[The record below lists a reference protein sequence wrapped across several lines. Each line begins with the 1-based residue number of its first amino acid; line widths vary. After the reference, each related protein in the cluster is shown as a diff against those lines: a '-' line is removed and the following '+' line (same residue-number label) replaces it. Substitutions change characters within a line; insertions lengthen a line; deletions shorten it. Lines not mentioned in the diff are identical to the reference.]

1 MSGSDNVVP
10 CGSSGEELV
19 EDKTS
24 KEMKSEEYPW
34 MMLEQLNK
42 QRMDNLYCD
51 FTICIEDEE
60 YPVHQGILAAR
71 SEYFNAM
78 FTSKLK
84 EGFEKRVEIKESSK
98 QCIERI
104 LGFLYSG
111 KIELSVENIEETI
124 RCAALMQIPDLLQV
138 ASEYV
143 DSIFNAENCIHFRG
157 LAKLLYMDDLVKKAD
172 KYLLVHFRDVCRDK
186 SWNELSAEDVE
197 MFISSEDVVVES
209 EEVVYECMVG
219 WVKHHLQSRKQYFP
233 TLFKHLRLTSL
244 RINYIEQVVRK
255 EDLLYEF
262 RESIEMVWKHY
273 FDTIG
278 STTTSN
284 PRHGD
289 FPYVNINFVS
299 DVRCGKF
306 NLHEN
311 KVEVK
316 QHEEHYKTTITASTV
331 YGNKVYVCSNNQVK
345 SYDGKIWEN
354 VTTLQGDM
362 QCQHMVVCGAENY
375 YSGMHRNVPQ
385 KGTPHLFVL
394 KSSKTYANEKQVTT
408 NQIALFDFQS
418 KQCFSQWEVRHNSVD
433 CFREGAVVFSDGRR
447 IFILGGKQYGCA
459 APQVQTLSTFGR
471 RSQPKSRSLAGVAC
485 SLVDIYE
492 EDKQSWTRGK
502 DMKVARRNFAAVKLH
517 SRIYCFGGIGLNDT
531 RLSSGEFMNI
541 VDGVWT
547 MLTNNIPLQLGVA
560 SACCVGDHIVMYGSG
575 KISSMN
581 SYTEEWKIWSEDEE
595 NKLLQGKGILFTS
608 CS

>member
-24 KEMKSEEYPW
+24 KVMKSEEYPW

-42 QRMDNLYCD
+42 QRMNNLYCD
-51 FTICIEDEE
+51 FTICIDDEE

-143 DSIFNAENCIHFRG
+143 DSIFTAENCIHFRG
-157 LAKLLYMDDLVKKAD
+157 LGNLLYMDDLVKKAD
-172 KYLLVHFRDVCRDK
+172 TYLLDHFRDVCRDE

-233 TLFKHLRLTSL
+233 TLFKHIRLTSL

-255 EDLLYEF
+255 EELLYEF
-262 RESIEMVWKHY
+262 RESGEMVWKHY

-289 FPYVNINFVS
+289 FPDVNISFVS
-299 DVRCGKF
+299 DVRYGKF

-316 QHEEHYKTTITASTV
+316 QHERHNKPITVSTV
-331 YGNKVYVCSNNQVK
+331 HGNKVYICSNNQIT
-345 SYDGKIWEN
+345 SYDGETWEN
-354 VTTLQGDM
+354 ITRLPDGI
-362 QCQHMVVCGAENY
+362 QCQHVVVCEAENY
-375 YSGMHRNVPQ
+375 YSGD
-385 KGTPHLFVL
+385 KYKPHLFVFGK
-394 KSSKTYANEKQVTT
+394 KSETTVNRMQVTT
-408 NQIALFDFQS
+408 NQIVRFDGQF
-418 KQCFSQWEVRHNSVD
+418 KQWNVRQNDVD
-433 CFREGAVVFSDGRR
+433 GFRDGAVVISDGRQ
-447 IFILGGKQYGCA
+447 IFILGGNQY
-459 APQVQTLSTFGR
+459 VR
-471 RSQPKSRSLAGVAC
+471 RFASAC

-492 EDKQSWTRGK
+492 DDKQSWTRGK

-517 SRIYCFGGIGLNDT
+517 SRIYCFGGIGLNDAQ
-531 RLSSGEFMNI
+531 LSGEFMNI

-547 MLTNNIPLQLGVA
+547 MLTNNIPLQLGEA
-560 SACCVGDHIVMYGSG
+560 SACCVGDHIVMYGSSCSG
-575 KISSMN
+575 KICSMN
-581 SYTEEWKIWSEDEE
+581 SYTEEWKIWPENEE
-595 NKLLQGKGILFTS
+595 NKLLQGKGILFPS
-608 CS
+608 YP

>member
-375 YSGMHRNVPQ
+375 YSG
-385 KGTPHLFVL
+385 
-394 KSSKTYANEKQVTT
+394 
-408 NQIALFDFQS
+408 
-418 KQCFSQWEVRHNSVD
+418 
-433 CFREGAVVFSDGRR
+433 R

-560 SACCVGDHIVMYGSG
+560 SACCVGDHIVMYGSSCSG

>member
-24 KEMKSEEYPW
+24 KVMKSEEYPW

-42 QRMDNLYCD
+42 QRMNNLYCD
-51 FTICIEDEE
+51 FTICIDDEE

-124 RCAALMQIPDLLQV
+124 RCAALMEIPDLLEV

-143 DSIFNAENCIHFRG
+143 VSLFNAGNCIHFRG
-157 LAKLLYMDDLVKKAD
+157 LGKLLYMDDLVKKAD
-172 KYLLVHFRDVCRDK
+172 KYLLDHFRDVCRDE

-209 EEVVYECMVG
+209 EEIVYECMVG

-233 TLFKHLRLTSL
+233 TLFKHIRLTSM
-244 RINYIEQVVRK
+244 RK
-255 EDLLYEF
+255 KFMKDVISKEELVYEF
-262 RESIEMVWKHY
+262 HDCCKVVSKHHFDSIE
-273 FDTIG
+273 
-278 STTTSN
+278 STTLN
-284 PRHGD
+284 ARYGD
-289 FPYVNINFVS
+289 FPDGNVNFVL
-299 DVRCGKF
+299 DVRYGKF

-316 QHEEHYKTTITASTV
+316 QNENHNRTITASTI
-331 YGNKVYVCSNNQVK
+331 YENKVYMCSNDQVK
-345 SYDGKIWEN
+345 SYDGKTWEDI
-354 VTTLQGDM
+354 TTLPDDM
-362 QCQHMVVCGAENY
+362 QCQHMVVCEAEKY
-375 YSGMHRNVPQ
+375 YSG
-385 KGTPHLFVL
+385 
-394 KSSKTYANEKQVTT
+394 
-408 NQIALFDFQS
+408 
-418 KQCFSQWEVRHNSVD
+418 
-433 CFREGAVVFSDGRR
+433 R
-447 IFILGGKQYGCA
+447 IFILGGNQYDCRF
-459 APQVQTLSTFGR
+459 AP
-471 RSQPKSRSLAGVAC
+471 AC
-485 SLVDIYE
+485 GLVDIYE
-492 EDKQSWTRGK
+492 DDKQSWTRGK

-547 MLTNNIPLQLGVA
+547 MLTNNIPLQLGEA
-560 SACCVGDHIVMYGSG
+560 SACCVGDHIVMYGSSCSG
-575 KISSMN
+575 KICSMN
-581 SYTEEWKIWSEDEE
+581 SYIEEWKIWSENEQ
-595 NKLLQGKGILFTS
+595 NKLLQGKVILFPI
-608 CS
+608 CP